1 MLQSKSGNAKLNLGE
16 NLSLIFDMSSNGA
29 FGSIIK
35 NNETTI
41 KPLTDAKRKEG
52 LWQKVELVLS
62 LTGINGIPVIEKVIL
77 NDLLIHSN
85 VLLPNLN
92 NAAGKLSFTNQTGLV
107 AFKGFEYIAFE
118 KKQPISIGNLTYTLE
133 ETYNSDRSFES
144 KKQEKVG
151 GKSTSLT
158 FDIPNNF
165 NKYILHYK
173 GDMTVEKDAIY
184 GFTLEHQGTGKLLI
198 DGEQVVGSGEYL
210 YRNPI
215 SGMKEIKAGKHSFEF
230 IYHPIYWRPVF
241 GVEVSGADFRPYGL
255 NDPKTLPTRQLE
267 GGIFIDNVESKAKT
281 IRSFLNFNGTK
292 LTKVISVGT
301 PEKIHYSFDL
311 DNGSL
316 LQVWKGKFADVTQ
329 MWHERGEPQL
339 LYPSGLLTVLN
350 NEIPFFELNNEAQP
364 DVYTEFLNTA
374 YDLDE
379 SGIPTY
385 TYNWKNASFTQ
396 KFSPSNGGL
405 LCEINSNQI
414 SQFGY
419 TIAVGKEITKL
430 SDKLYKVDNFY
441 IEINEKAKVYI
452 KENAGKYYLRANLTG
467 KIVYTLTW

>member
-1 MLQSKSGNAKLNLGE
+1 
-16 NLSLIFDMSSNGA
+16 
-29 FGSIIK
+29 
-35 NNETTI
+35 
-41 KPLTDAKRKEG
+41 
-52 LWQKVELVLS
+52 
-62 LTGINGIPVIEKVIL
+62 
-77 NDLLIHSN
+77 
-85 VLLPNLN
+85 
-92 NAAGKLSFTNQTGLV
+92 
-107 AFKGFEYIAFE
+107 
-118 KKQPISIGNLTYTLE
+118 
-133 ETYNSDRSFES
+133 
-144 KKQEKVG
+144 
-151 GKSTSLT
+151 
-158 FDIPNNF
+158 
-165 NKYILHYK
+165 
-173 GDMTVEKDAIY
+173 
-184 GFTLEHQGTGKLLI
+184 
-198 DGEQVVGSGEYL
+198 
-210 YRNPI
+210 
-215 SGMKEIKAGKHSFEF
+215 
-230 IYHPIYWRPVF
+230 
-241 GVEVSGADFRPYGL
+241 
-255 NDPKTLPTRQLE
+255 
-267 GGIFIDNVESKAKT
+267 
-281 IRSFLNFNGTK
+281 
-292 LTKVISVGT
+292 
-301 PEKIHYSFDL
+301 
-311 DNGSL
+311 
-316 LQVWKGKFADVTQ
+316 

-350 NEIPFFELNNEAQP
+350 NEIPFFELNNETQPKP